1 MMDTP
6 ERPTGHPQ
14 EGSGSSEQERLIEQL
29 RKRNAELENTN
40 RLLTEQI
47 AESRRAEMSGRGR

>member
-1 MMDTP
+1 MMNKP
-6 ERPTGHPQ
+6 ETPTGDSR
-14 EGSGSSEQERLIEQL
+14 EGFKSHEQDRLIEQL
-29 RKRNAELENTN
+29 RWRIAELENTN